1 MKNYRNISVLLVYF
15 LTINSHFSQNVT
27 ISRQVIGSYG
37 SSHQLTNSLIMDNL
51 GEIAV
56 TTLSSPSGKTLTQGF
71 EQPNYV
77 MQIPEVPFEANN
89 VFSPD
94 EDGTNDTWILPITGD
109 YSNNVVTIFNRW
121 GDQIASF
128 ENYNNIDVV
137 WNGKYASGVNVPAGT
152 YFYTVELLDY
162 GTTKSG
168 WVQIVR

>member
-1 MKNYRNISVLLVYF
+1 MKNLTFVFIF
-15 LTINSHFSQNVT
+15 LSFYGLSQSVT
-27 ISRQVIGSYG
+27 ISRQVIGAYG

-77 MQIPEVPFEANN
+77 MEIPEVPFETNN

-94 EDGTNDTWILPITGD
+94 GDGTNDSWILPITGD
-109 YSNNVVTIFNRW
+109 YANNVVTIFNRW

-128 ENYNNIDVV
+128 NNYNNIDVA
-137 WNGKYASGVNVPAGT
+137 WDGTYQSGVRVPAGT
-152 YFYTVELLDY
+152 YFYTVELIDF

>member
-1 MKNYRNISVLLVYF
+1 MKKKGFLILTVNLISILGFTQNIY
-15 LTINSHFSQNVT
+15 
-27 ISRQVIGSYG
+27 ISRQVIGAYG
-37 SSHQLTNSLIMDNL
+37 SSHQLTNSLIMDNV

-56 TTLSSPSGKTLTQGF
+56 TTLSSPSGKILTQGF

-77 MQIPEVPFEANN
+77 MEIPEVPFETNN

-94 EDGTNDTWILPITGD
+94 GDGTNDSWILPVTGD
-109 YSNNVVTIFNRW
+109 YANNVVTIFNRW

-137 WNGKYASGVNVPAGT
+137 WKGKYASGINVPAGT